1 MDVCREPL
9 GTLDLRGCVLA
20 IAVLVMAAASAA
32 RADDAPIAGV
42 VKAVDMGTQTFVVE
56 STAQGKTRQVTIYIK
71 PTSRVV
77 RFVRADQGRGALVEQ
92 AATLADLKP
101 GWMVNVTTA
110 HEGDR
115 EVAQLVRV
123 VLER

>member
-1 MDVCREPL
+1 M
-9 GTLDLRGCVLA
+9 LA
-20 IAVLVMAAASAA
+20 IAVLVMAAASA
-32 RADDAPIAGV
+32 RADEAPIAGV
-42 VKAVDMGTQTFVVE
+42 VKAVDVGTQIFIVE
-56 STAQGKTRQVTIYIK
+56 STAQGKTRQVTIHVK

-77 RFVRADQGRGALVEQ
+77 RFVRADQGRGALIEQ

-101 GWMVNVTTA
+101 GWIVNVTTT

-115 EVAQLVRV
+115 EVAQLVRI

>member
-1 MDVCREPL
+1 MC
-9 GTLDLRGCVLA
+9 TRGRPMRALA
-20 IAVLVMAAASAA
+20 PTTFLLVIFLLVMTAASA
-32 RADDAPIAGV
+32 RADEVPIAGV
-42 VKAVDMGTQTFVVE
+42 VKSVDVGAQTFIVE
-56 STAQGKTRQVTIYIK
+56 ATAKGTTRQVTIHVR

-77 RFVRADQGRGALVEQ
+77 RFVRSDQGRGGFVEQ

-110 HEGDR
+110 HEGER
-115 EVAQLVRV
+115 EVAQVVRI